1 MMEEKEVGGEW
12 WKMLEGDMKK
22 YEIESCEGL
31 KLLKRD
37 NFLKTHM
44 ETKRR
49 EKREKDEQVRESM
62 WDALPDS

>member
-1 MMEEKEVGGEW
+1 
-12 WKMLEGDMKK
+12 MLEGDMKK

-62 WDALPDS
+62 LDALPDS